1 MFVSFCR
8 YNVRGSVMMVVHLV
22 NTTFPMISVSPY
34 SMCSLLFN
42 SQQCNSGITE

>member
-1 MFVSFCR
+1 MFVSFCT

-22 NTTFPMISVSPY
+22 NTTFLMISVSPY
-34 SMCSLLFN
+34 SMCSIFN